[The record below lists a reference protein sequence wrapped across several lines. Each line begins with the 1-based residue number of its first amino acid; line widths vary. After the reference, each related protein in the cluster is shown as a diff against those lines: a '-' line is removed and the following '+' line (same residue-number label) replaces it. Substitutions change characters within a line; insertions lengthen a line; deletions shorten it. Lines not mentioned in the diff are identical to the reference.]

1 MTSRLENDYIR
12 FMNPQMIR
20 RIDSVLDRV
29 IEKES
34 NLSVARLGLVERVRY
49 SEKRNKLYV
58 FTKAIHSTHGCCTL
72 LSLVQQSDTLQDLE
86 DGFKQEF
93 PEHWIEIVNV

>member
-1 MTSRLENDYIR
+1 MT
-12 FMNPQMIR
+12 QTMIQK
-20 RIDSVLDRV
+20 IDNVLDRV

-34 NLSVARLGLVERVRY
+34 NLSLAQLGLVERVRY

-72 LSLVQQSDTLQDLE
+72 LALVQQTDTLQDLE
-86 DGFKQEF
+86 EQFKKEF
-93 PEHWIEIVNV
+93 PEHWVQIVNV

>member
-1 MTSRLENDYIR
+1 
-12 FMNPQMIR
+12 MIEK
-20 RIDSVLDRV
+20 IDNVLDRV

-34 NLSVARLGLVERVRY
+34 DLSVAQLGLVKRVRY
-49 SEKRNKLYV
+49 SEKQNKLYV

-86 DGFKQEF
+86 EHFRKEF
-93 PEHWIEIVNV
+93 PEHWVQIVNV

>member
-1 MTSRLENDYIR
+1 MT
-12 FMNPQMIR
+12 QTMIQK
-20 RIDSVLDRV
+20 IDNVLDRV

-34 NLSVARLGLVERVRY
+34 SLSVAQLGLVERIRY
-49 SEKRNKLYV
+49 SEKQNKLYV

-86 DGFKQEF
+86 EQFKKEF
-93 PEHWIEIVNV
+93 PEHWVQIVNV

>member
-1 MTSRLENDYIR
+1 MT
-12 FMNPQMIR
+12 QTMIEK
-20 RIDSVLDRV
+20 IDNVLDRV

-34 NLSVARLGLVERVRY
+34 NLSLAQLGLVERVRY

-86 DGFKQEF
+86 EQFKKEF
-93 PEHWIEIVNV
+93 PEHWVQIVNV

>member
-1 MTSRLENDYIR
+1 MT
-12 FMNPQMIR
+12 QTMIQK
-20 RIDSVLDRV
+20 IDNVLDRV

-34 NLSVARLGLVERVRY
+34 NLSVAQLGLVERVRY
-49 SEKRNKLYV
+49 SEKQNKLYV

-86 DGFKQEF
+86 GHFRKEF
-93 PEHWIEIVNV
+93 PEHWVQIVNV

>member
-1 MTSRLENDYIR
+1 
-12 FMNPQMIR
+12 MIQKV
-20 RIDSVLDRV
+20 DNVLDRV

-34 NLSVARLGLVERVRY
+34 NLSAAQLGLVERVRY

-72 LSLVQQSDTLQDLE
+72 LALVQQSDTLQDLE
-86 DGFKQEF
+86 EQFKKEF
-93 PEHWIEIVNV
+93 PEHWVQIVNV

>member
-1 MTSRLENDYIR
+1 
-12 FMNPQMIR
+12 MIQK
-20 RIDSVLDRV
+20 IDNVLDRV

-34 NLSVARLGLVERVRY
+34 NLTVAQLGLVERVRY
-49 SEKRNKLYV
+49 SEKQNKLYV

-86 DGFKQEF
+86 DQFKQEF
-93 PEHWIEIVNV
+93 PEHWVQIVNV

>member
-1 MTSRLENDYIR
+1 
-12 FMNPQMIR
+12 MIQK
-20 RIDSVLDRV
+20 IDNVLDRV

-34 NLSVARLGLVERVRY
+34 NLSIAQLGLVERVRY
-49 SEKRNKLYV
+49 SEKQNKLYV

-86 DGFKQEF
+86 EQFKKEF
-93 PEHWIEIVNV
+93 PEHWLQIINI

>member
-1 MTSRLENDYIR
+1 
-12 FMNPQMIR
+12 MIEK
-20 RIDSVLDRV
+20 IDNVLDRV

-34 NLSVARLGLVERVRY
+34 NLSLAQLGLVEQVRY
-49 SEKRNKLYV
+49 SEKQNKLYV

-86 DGFKQEF
+86 EQFKKEF
-93 PEHWIEIVNV
+93 PEHWVQIVNV

>member
-1 MTSRLENDYIR
+1 MT
-12 FMNPQMIR
+12 QTMIEK
-20 RIDSVLDRV
+20 IDQVLDRV

-34 NLSVARLGLVERVRY
+34 DLSVAQLGLVERVRY
-49 SEKRNKLYV
+49 SEKQNKLYV

-86 DGFKQEF
+86 DQFKQEF
-93 PEHWIEIVNV
+93 PEHWVQIVNV

>member
-1 MTSRLENDYIR
+1 MT
-12 FMNPQMIR
+12 QTMIEK
-20 RIDSVLDRV
+20 IDHVLDRV

-34 NLSVARLGLVERVRY
+34 NLSVAQLGLVERVRY
-49 SEKRNKLYV
+49 IEKQNKLYV

-86 DGFKQEF
+86 DQFKQEF
-93 PEHWIEIVNV
+93 PEHWVQIVNV

>member
-1 MTSRLENDYIR
+1 MT
-12 FMNPQMIR
+12 QTMIQK
-20 RIDSVLDRV
+20 IDNVLDRV

-34 NLSVARLGLVERVRY
+34 NLSVAQLGLVERVRY
-49 SEKRNKLYV
+49 SEKQNKLYV

-86 DGFKQEF
+86 EHFKKEF
-93 PEHWIEIVNV
+93 PEHWVQIVNV

>member
-1 MTSRLENDYIR
+1 MT
-12 FMNPQMIR
+12 QTMIEK
-20 RIDSVLDRV
+20 IDHVLDRV

-34 NLSVARLGLVERVRY
+34 NLSVAQLGLVERVRY
-49 SEKRNKLYV
+49 SEKQNKLYV

-86 DGFKQEF
+86 DQFKQEF
-93 PEHWIEIVNV
+93 PEHWVQIVNV

>member
-1 MTSRLENDYIR
+1 
-12 FMNPQMIR
+12 MIQK
-20 RIDSVLDRV
+20 IDTVLDRV

-34 NLSVARLGLVERVRY
+34 NLSLAQLGLVERVRY
-49 SEKRNKLYV
+49 SEKQNKLYV

-86 DGFKQEF
+86 EQFKKEF
-93 PEHWIEIVNV
+93 PEHWVQIVNV

>member
-1 MTSRLENDYIR
+1 
-12 FMNPQMIR
+12 MIQK
-20 RIDSVLDRV
+20 IDNVLDRV

-34 NLSVARLGLVERVRY
+34 NLSVAQLGLIERVRY
-49 SEKRNKLYV
+49 SEKQNKLYV

-86 DGFKQEF
+86 EQFKKEF
-93 PEHWIEIVNV
+93 PEHWVQIVNV

>member
-1 MTSRLENDYIR
+1 
-12 FMNPQMIR
+12 MIEK
-20 RIDSVLDRV
+20 IDNVLDRV

-34 NLSVARLGLVERVRY
+34 NLSVAQLGLVERVRC

-86 DGFKQEF
+86 EQFKKEF
-93 PEHWIEIVNV
+93 PEHWVQIVNV

>member
-1 MTSRLENDYIR
+1 
-12 FMNPQMIR
+12 MIEK
-20 RIDSVLDRV
+20 IDNVLDRV

-34 NLSVARLGLVERVRY
+34 NLSLAQLGLVERVRY

-72 LSLVQQSDTLQDLE
+72 LALVQQSDTLQDLE
-86 DGFKQEF
+86 EQFKKEF
-93 PEHWIEIVNV
+93 PEHWVQIVNV

>member
-1 MTSRLENDYIR
+1 MT
-12 FMNPQMIR
+12 QTMIEK
-20 RIDSVLDRV
+20 IDNVLDRV

-34 NLSVARLGLVERVRY
+34 NLSLAQLGLVERVRY
-49 SEKRNKLYV
+49 SEKQNKLYV

-86 DGFKQEF
+86 EQFKKEF
-93 PEHWIEIVNV
+93 PEHWVQINV